1 MKRKSV
7 VFLAALTLVAGTGVA
22 VAAVGPPGIN
32 GPGLAAVG
40 PISPVDGF
48 PIWYQDNTGVRLQQ
62 CGVLVADPNCP
73 ATAPLPN
80 GLGSTPS
87 FPTNYTPE
95 AFYQLA
101 SVTIPVANAGRAVVA
116 LNLEQSLLQPVAGQQ
131 ITFSRLRVDINGAV
145 QGVNYK
151 VTTPAG
157 VTNVVS
163 AGTAPHPGNVFTT
176 VDTGAAVGNFSG
188 ALGGHVGPF
197 LKWDPL
203 VAPLAPAG
211 YIGDGFTAHKV
222 VGSPYG
228 TNFVRIEA
236 IGVNP
241 TPLTDGCPTLLT
253 AHPFA
258 DCVETSLF
266 TLQGKIA
273 TTSGVVANRA
283 TYTRTALGGATG
295 GFVDAFAS
303 SLPQSTQAITVSD
316 VPVAPA
322 LGEFGTTELTGS
334 AAAAGHYFA
343 RVPYVGAAPPTTVKV
358 SNIGDVPASSANMP
372 VTDAVTGTAV
382 YTTGTPAD
390 LTTVPATAAIPG
402 SLAIT
407 AVSSDALA
415 PTPVL
420 TASGIVPAAVPPALP
435 APMVLVAG
443 VLAVPLLDA
452 PPPFVTVTSAAGGT
466 VQLPVT
472 VLGAAYAPVP
482 AVSQAG
488 PAQTAAVGQLVTLN
502 GSASTGALTFAWTAP
517 AGITLLNPATATP
530 TFTPTALNIGANV
543 FTLTVTG
550 LGGTTSTSTV
560 TVTVTAAAAAV
571 ANAGLNQIGIQR
583 GSLVTLNG
591 SLSSVGSYL
600 WTQVVAPGDPVAT
613 LTGATTLQPTFAFPF
628 YKSPANKGL
637 LTFNLKV
644 TSINGSIANSTVT
657 ISPTSDTVVVTRSVY
672 TVAKGTWL
680 SAGTSSI
687 LAGQIV
693 TLHLGLVTGPV
704 IGTAVVDP
712 TGAFQIR
719 GTTPPAIAGSQVTA
733 ESQLGGVSASFP
745 VKVQ

>member
-1 MKRKSV
+1 MKRKPV
-7 VFLAALTLVAGTGVA
+7 VILAALALVGGTGVA
-22 VAAVGPPGIN
+22 FGVVGPPGVN

-40 PISPVDGF
+40 PVSPVDGF

-62 CGVLVADPNCP
+62 CGVLVADPNCR
-73 ATAPLPN
+73 AVAPLPN
-80 GLGSTPS
+80 PALPIS

-101 SVTIPVANAGRAVVA
+101 SVTIPTANAGRAVVA
-116 LNLEQSLLQPVAGQQ
+116 LNLEQSLLNTGAQ
-131 ITFSRLRVDINGAV
+131 ITFSRLRVDINNATTNL
-145 QGVNYK
+145 NYK

-157 VTNVVS
+157 VTNVTSTNV
-163 AGTAPHPGNVFTT
+163 APHAGNVFTT
-176 VDTGAAVGNFSG
+176 VDTGAAPGNFSG

-236 IGVNP
+236 TGVNP

-273 TTSGVVANRA
+273 TTAGVVANRA
-283 TYTRTALGGATG
+283 TYSRTLAGGAAG
-295 GFVDAFAS
+295 GLVDVFGS

-322 LGEFGTTELTGS
+322 LAEFGTTELTGS
-334 AAAAGHYFA
+334 MTSAGHYFA
-343 RVPYVGAAPPTTVKV
+343 RVPYTGAAPPATVKV
-358 SNIGDVPASSANMP
+358 TNIGDVPPSSANMP
-372 VTDAVTGTAV
+372 VADAVTGTAV
-382 YTTGTPAD
+382 FTVGTPA
-390 LTTVPATAAIPG
+390 VPALVGPPAVAAVAAVPG

-407 AVSSDALA
+407 AVSSDLFA
-415 PTPVL
+415 PPVL
-420 TASGIVPAAVPPALP
+420 TASGFGLLP
-435 APMVLVAG
+435 APLVLGA
-443 VLAVPLLDA
+443 LAVPLLDA
-452 PPPFVTVTSAAGGT
+452 PPGFVTVTSAAGGT

-488 PAQTAAVGQLVTLN
+488 PDQTAAVGAMVTLN

-517 AGITLLNPATATP
+517 TGIILVGATTATP
-530 TFTPTALNIGANV
+530 TFTATAANLGPNV

-560 TVTVTAAAAAV
+560 TVTVTAAVAAT
-571 ANAGLNQIGIQR
+571 ANAGPNQIAVRR
-583 GSLVTLNG
+583 GTTVTLDG
-591 SLSSVGSYL
+591 SLSSVGTYL
-600 WTQVVAPGDPVAT
+600 WTQVIAAGDPVAT
-613 LTGATTLQPTFAFPF
+613 LAGATTLQPTFPFPF
-628 YKSPANKGL
+628 YKSPANNGA
-637 LTFNLKV
+637 LTFNLQV
-644 TSINGSIANSTVT
+644 TSVDLSVSNATVT
-657 ISPTSDTVVVTRSVY
+657 ISPSTDTVAVTRAIY
-672 TVAKGTWL
+672 TVSKLTWL
-680 SAGTSSI
+680 VAGTSSI
-687 LAGQIV
+687 IAGQTV
-693 TLHLGLVTGPV
+693 TVHYGLLSGPV

-712 TGAFQIR
+712 TGAFQVR
-719 GTTPPAIAGSQVTA
+719 GTTPVAATVSQVTT
-733 ESQLGGVSASFP
+733 ESGLGGVSASFP

>member
-7 VFLAALTLVAGTGVA
+7 VLLAALALVVSGGVA
-22 VAAVGPPGIN
+22 AGVVGPPGVN
-32 GPGLAAVG
+32 GPGLQAVG
-40 PISPVDGF
+40 PVSPVDGF
-48 PIWYQDNTGVRLQQ
+48 PIWYQDNTGVRLEQ

-73 ATAPLPN
+73 AFGPLP
-80 GLGSTPS
+80 GGVGSPIS

-101 SVTIPVANAGRAVVA
+101 SVTIPTANAGRAVIA
-116 LNLEQSLLQPVAGQQ
+116 LNLEQALPTAANGAQ
-131 ITFSRLRVDINGAV
+131 ITFSRLRVDINNATTNL
-145 QGVNYK
+145 NYK

-157 VTNVVS
+157 VTNVTSTNVP
-163 AGTAPHPGNVFTT
+163 PHAGNVFTT
-176 VDTGAAVGNFSG
+176 VDTGAAPGNFSG

-236 IGVNP
+236 TGVNP

-273 TTSGVVANRA
+273 TTAGVVANRA
-283 TYTRTALGGATG
+283 TYSRTAAGGG
-295 GFVDAFAS
+295 LVDAFAS
-303 SLPQSTQAITVSD
+303 SLPQSTQAITVAD

-322 LGEFGTTELTGS
+322 LGEFGTTQLTGS
-334 AAAAGHYFA
+334 ATAAGNYFA
-343 RVPYVGAAPPTTVKV
+343 RVPYTGVNPPTTVKV

-382 YTTGTPAD
+382 YTTGTAGNPAA
-390 LTTVPATAAIPG
+390 VPPLAAIPG

-407 AVSSDALA
+407 AVSSDAFA
-415 PTPVL
+415 PPVL
-420 TASGIVPAAVPPALP
+420 TASGFAPAPALP
-435 APMVLVAG
+435 ALPGTPLVLGA
-443 VLAVPLLDA
+443 LTVPVLDA
-452 PPPFVTVTSAAGGT
+452 PPAFVTVTSAAGGT

-502 GSASTGALTFAWTAP
+502 GSASTGALTFAWTGTDPTGTAIVL
-517 AGITLLNPATATP
+517 AGATTATP
-530 TFTPTALNIGANV
+530 TFTATAANLGANV

-571 ANAGLNQIGIQR
+571 ANAGPNQIGIQR
-583 GSLVTLNG
+583 GKTVTLNG
-591 SLSSVGSYL
+591 SLSSTGSYL
-600 WTQVVAPGDPVAT
+600 WTQVVAAGDPVAT
-613 LTGATTLQPTFAFPF
+613 LTGATTLQPTFVFPF
-628 YKSPANKGL
+628 YKSPANKGP

-644 TSINGSIANSTVT
+644 TSIDGSFANSTVT
-657 ISPTSDTVVVTRSVY
+657 ISPTSDTVVVTRSIY

-680 SAGTSSI
+680 SAGTSSVI
-687 LAGQIV
+687 AGQIV

-704 IGTAVVDP
+704 IGSAVVDP
-712 TGAFQIR
+712 TGAFQVR
-719 GTTPPAIAGSQVTA
+719 GTTPAAVVGSQVTA
-733 ESQLGGVSASFP
+733 ESQLGGVSVSFP